1 MMFRN
6 SIKLL
11 IANFST
17 VWKLILYYIIVIGAV
32 VGLLV
37 PFFGVIGSALNA
49 TGDLNNLVE
58 LFISFNV
65 SFNFFN
71 FVTQLNL
78 LFVSI
83 FNSLIAM
90 FVSNTWVAIYLVF
103 VLFYLTPVLF
113 GLADLP
119 VGHTLFGYMSSL
131 TKYNFTGSYISK
143 LGRSIRYQL
152 FKNLVHLPFNLA
164 IFVVLYFT
172 LSLVNVGG
180 IIVYFLPVII
190 IFPFILLIAF
200 KKTLFSGWMPAIVV
214 YDYNM
219 FLAFGKGMQAVFRRF
234 LKVFSTSIFMVLIIF
249 ALCYLFGTYALL
261 ITIPLA
267 AMFFYVFE
275 MVMFYSSQGMRFYV
289 DLDTIIKPK
298 LLEECDC
305 FNKVKNII

>member
-17 VWKLILYYIIVIGAV
+17 VWKLILYYIIIIGVV
-32 VGLLV
+32 VGLLL
-37 PFFGVIGSALNA
+37 PFFGVLGSALNS

-58 LFISFNV
+58 LFTSFNV
-65 SFNFFN
+65 SINFFS
-71 FVTQLNL
+71 FVAELNL

-83 FNSLIAM
+83 FNSIIAL
-90 FVSNTWVAIYLVF
+90 FVSNVWVAIYLVF
-103 VLFYLTPVLF
+103 VLFYLIPVLF

-131 TKYNFTGSYISK
+131 TKYNFTGSYVSM
-143 LGRSIRYQL
+143 LGRSVRYQL
-152 FKNLVHLPFNLA
+152 FKNLVHLPLNIA

-172 LSLVNVGG
+172 LNLVTIGG
-180 IIVYFLPVII
+180 ILVYFLPII
-190 IFPFILLIAF
+190 IILPLILLISF

-219 FLAFGKGMQAVFRRF
+219 FVAFGKGIQAVFRRF
-234 LKVFSTSIFMVLIIF
+234 FKVFSTSMFMTLIIF
-249 ALCYLFGTYALL
+249 AICYLFGTYALL

-275 MVMFYSSQGMRFYV
+275 MVMFYGSQGMRFYV
-289 DLDTIIKPK
+289 DLDTIVKPK
-298 LLEECDC
+298 LLEERDY

>member
-17 VWKLILYYIIVIGAV
+17 VWKLALYYIIVVGAV
-32 VGLLV
+32 IGLLF
-37 PFFGVIGSALNA
+37 PFFGAIGSALNA

-58 LFISFNV
+58 LFTSFNV
-65 SFNFFN
+65 SFNFFS
-71 FVTQLNL
+71 FVTELNL

-83 FNSLIAM
+83 FNNLIAM
-90 FVSNTWVAIYLVF
+90 FVTNTWVAIYLVF
-103 VLFYLTPVLF
+103 VLFYLAPVLF

-164 IFVVLYFT
+164 IFVVLYFI
-172 LSLVNVGG
+172 LGLVSVGG
-180 IIVYFLPVII
+180 ILIYFLPVII
-190 IFPFILLIAF
+190 ILSFILVIAL

-214 YDYNM
+214 YDYNI
-219 FLAFGKGMQAVFRRF
+219 FVAFGKGIQTVFKRF
-234 LKVFSTSIFMVLIIF
+234 FKVFSTSIFMVLIIF
-249 ALCYLFGTYALL
+249 AFCYLFGTYVLL
-261 ITIPLA
+261 IIIPLSVI
-267 AMFFYVFE
+267 FFYVFE

-289 DLDTIIKPK
+289 DLDTIVKPK

>member
-1 MMFRN
+1 RN

-17 VWKLILYYIIVIGAV
+17 VWKLILYYIIVIGVV
-32 VGLLV
+32 VGLLL
-37 PFFGVIGSALNA
+37 PFFGVLGSALNS

-58 LFISFNV
+58 LFTSFNV
-65 SFNFFN
+65 SINFFS
-71 FVTQLNL
+71 FVAELNL

-83 FNSLIAM
+83 FNSIIAL
-90 FVSNTWVAIYLVF
+90 FVSNVWVAIYLVF
-103 VLFYLTPVLF
+103 VLFYLIPVLF

-131 TKYNFTGSYISK
+131 TKYNFTGSYVSM
-143 LGRSIRYQL
+143 LGRSVRYQL
-152 FKNLVHLPFNLA
+152 FKNLVHLPLNIA

-172 LSLVNVGG
+172 LNLVTIGG
-180 IIVYFLPVII
+180 ILVYFLPII
-190 IFPFILLIAF
+190 IILPLILLISF

-219 FLAFGKGMQAVFRRF
+219 FVAFGKGIQAVFRRF
-234 LKVFSTSIFMVLIIF
+234 FKVFSTSMFMTLIIF
-249 ALCYLFGTYALL
+249 AICYLFGTYALL

-275 MVMFYSSQGMRFYV
+275 MVMFYGSQGMRFYV
-289 DLDTIIKPK
+289 DLDTIVKPK
-298 LLEECDC
+298 LLEERDY